1 MSKWI
6 LNENNEKNP
15 LIWGHKKNIKM
26 LQKLEKSSEVVE
38 FKISNKCFVALKF
51 N

>member
-15 LIWGHKKNIKM
+15 LIWGHKKNRRNVTKARKIKWSCRIQNFQINV
-26 LQKLEKSSEVVE
+26 L
-38 FKISNKCFVALKF
+38 
-51 N
+51 